1 MKCKIA
7 FTPQGNDRFFFLV
20 AHGRFCETCKFFVQI
35 FVCIWNAFFKS
46 QFYAY
51 LFQRPSR
58 SSNSMLFKCNITAEK
73 ERPLSVHLR
82 PLENCQKFGYI
93 PGQICTSNYTVT
105 CIFLCLD
112 SWLISGKQFQSH
124 YLSAVSHIHHVWET
138 HCWRIFPFALTH
150 SRSIYCTIGSDRE
163 VHSNIIDLFLKEKIV

>member
-7 FTPQGNDRFFFLV
+7 FTPQGNDSFFFFLV
-20 AHGRFCETCKFFVQI
+20 AHGRFCETWKFFVQI
-35 FVCIWNAFFKS
+35 FVCIWNAFCKS

-58 SSNSMLFKCNITAEK
+58 SSNSMFFKCNITAEK

-112 SWLISGKQFQSH
+112 LGGFRANSF
-124 YLSAVSHIHHVWET
+124 SHITSQLLVT
-138 HCWRIFPFALTH
+138 YIMFGRLTV
-150 SRSIYCTIGSDRE
+150 E
-163 VHSNIIDLFLKEKIV
+163 EFFLLH